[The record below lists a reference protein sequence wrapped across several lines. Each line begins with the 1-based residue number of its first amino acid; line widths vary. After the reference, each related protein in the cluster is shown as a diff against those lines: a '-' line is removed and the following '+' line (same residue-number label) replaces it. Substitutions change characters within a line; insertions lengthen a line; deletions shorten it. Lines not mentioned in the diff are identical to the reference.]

1 MTWTDPSAGQ
11 TLTAAKLAE
20 LATYSV
26 RIEAS
31 KASDSPALTSDATLN
46 ADPDLVIVLPA
57 NRTYD
62 VDGWMIH
69 SSAAN
74 AAGDIQF
81 GWSWTNTA
89 TVTMYGLGPH
99 NSMASGSQ
107 SDLESIARAADTA
120 SPTAGTPYGASTTS
134 TNTHLRA
141 RVVTDA
147 SAVTL
152 TLNWAQATSN
162 ASGTTLHAG
171 SYISAR
177 RANV

>member
-1 MTWTDPSAGQ
+1 MAWSDPSAGT
-11 TLTAAKLAE
+11 TLTAAKVAE
-20 LATYSV
+20 LATYAV
-26 RIEAS
+26 PIEAS
-31 KASDSPALTSDATLN
+31 KASDSAALASDATLN

-57 NRTYD
+57 SRTYD

-107 SDLESIARAADTA
+107 SDVESIARAADTT
-120 SPTAGTPYGASTTS
+120 SPTAGTPYGASTTP
-134 TNTHLRA
+134 TNSHIRA
-141 RVVTDA
+141 RVVTGA
-147 SAVTL
+147 SPVTL

-162 ASGTTLHAG
+162 VSGTTLHAG

-177 RANV
+177 RVNV

>member
-1 MTWTDPSAGQ
+1 MAWTPTSAGQ
-11 TLTAAKLAE
+11 TLTAAILNDLGTYASEIQAE
-20 LATYSV
+20 
-26 RIEAS
+26 

-62 VDGWMIH
+62 VTGWMIH

-81 GWSWTNTA
+81 SWSWTNTA

-99 NSMASGSQ
+99 NGIVSGSQ
-107 SDLESIARAADTA
+107 SDLESIARAADSSSPTTA
-120 SPTAGTPYGASTTS
+120 SPYGSSTTPI
-134 TNTHLRA
+134 NTHLRA
-141 RVVTDA
+141 RVVTGG

-152 TLNWAQATSN
+152 TLNWSQASSN
-162 ASGTTLHAG
+162 VNGTTLHAG
-171 SYISAR
+171 SMISAR
-177 RANV
+177 RAA